1 MEGGRKEGNKEKKYV
16 YFLLLNNSLGKK
28 CRCKEFLMSY
38 SENTY
43 KFIYRNDV
51 GKKNPSACF
60 LLNDQRFVN
69 TLIKQ
74 NFHCII

>member
-1 MEGGRKEGNKEKKYV
+1 MF
-16 YFLLLNNSLGKK
+16 YFLLLNNNLGKK

-51 GKKNPSACF
+51 GKQKTFSLFSA
-60 LLNDQRFVN
+60 
-69 TLIKQ
+69 
-74 NFHCII
+74 